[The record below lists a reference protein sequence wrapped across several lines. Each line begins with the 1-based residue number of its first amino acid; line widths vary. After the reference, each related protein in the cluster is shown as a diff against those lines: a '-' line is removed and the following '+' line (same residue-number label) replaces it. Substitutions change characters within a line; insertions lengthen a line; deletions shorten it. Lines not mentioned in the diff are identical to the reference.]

1 MNWYVVRTWHHMQSR
16 HPYPGVW
23 GGGISCMQPHV
34 VGKTSRWY
42 TQLLRKCSQFCIQ
55 ITTQMVKGTPIITMG
70 WDRYLKRPINQPRQA
85 LRLIPR
91 NGKRGYVCLGIHWV
105 PNVNLRWSL
114 EILFDCALNL
124 CFNASFFFPVTRC
137 SPWWYVTGKSRWHI
151 ATIEIGKKTLFG
163 ILHL

>member
-1 MNWYVVRTWHHMQSR
+1 MQSR

-85 LRLIPR
+85 LRL
-91 NGKRGYVCLGIHWV
+91 
-105 PNVNLRWSL
+105 
-114 EILFDCALNL
+114 
-124 CFNASFFFPVTRC
+124 
-137 SPWWYVTGKSRWHI
+137 
-151 ATIEIGKKTLFG
+151 TLFPEMEKG
-163 ILHL
+163 GMFALGFIECPTLICVGLLKSCLTVR